1 MSARRSALISGASTG
16 IGEATARRL
25 AGSGWRVFAGVRQA
39 DDAARFESDAG
50 IEPVMLDVTS
60 DELVGT
66 AVSVVEA
73 TVGDAGLDLLV
84 NNAGVAVGGPVECLD
99 LDEWYR
105 QFEVNFFGVVRLT
118 RAALPLLRHA
128 VDPRIVMIG
137 SINSRI
143 GAPLLGPYVASKH
156 ALAGLVASM
165 RREFDRG
172 GPIVTLLEPGAV
184 KTEIWPKGVETAD
197 RLVSS
202 LPPEALERYGDHIV
216 AQRVNL
222 QGGDKAGIDPDD
234 VAAIIEQSV
243 HQPRPPARRLVGR
256 DAKAGG
262 VLARVLPGRWFEA
275 LMSRLQRRALE
286 RGDGG

>member
-1 MSARRSALISGASTG
+1 M
-16 IGEATARRL
+16 
-25 AGSGWRVFAGVRQA
+25 FAGVRQA